1 MLETLA
7 YIYLFILGLI
17 LGSFYNVVGI
27 RTADKQSIV
36 SPRSHCPSCKHQL
49 SALELIPVV
58 SYLLQK
64 GRCKQC
70 QTKISVKY
78 PLFEF
83 ITASLFTI
91 SPMMVGWSK
100 ELLIVLL
107 LISLV
112 IIVTI
117 SDLYKMLIPNQVL
130 LFFALVTLAMRV
142 WLPLAPWWDA
152 YAGAVLGFLILF
164 LIAIIS
170 KGGMGGGDIKY
181 FSVLGLFL
189 GMKGIVLT
197 LVLAAFLGAV
207 FGLVLLLLKK
217 IARKQPL
224 PFAPFIG
231 AAALISYFYGHVI
244 WQAYFKFV
252 IF

>member
-1 MLETLA
+1 MLETFA
-7 YIYLFILGLI
+7 YIYIFILGLI

-36 SPRSHCPSCKHQL
+36 TPRSHCPNCQHTL
-49 SALELIPVV
+49 SASELIPVV

-64 GRCKQC
+64 GSCRHCHA
-70 QTKISVKY
+70 KISAKY
-78 PLFEF
+78 PLFE
-83 ITASLFTI
+83 IVTASLFTI
-91 SPMMVGWSK
+91 SPVLVGWSK

-112 IIVTI
+112 VIVTI

-130 LFFALVTLAMRV
+130 LFFTLVTIVVRFFIPML
-142 WLPLAPWWDA
+142 PWWDA
-152 YAGAVLGFLILF
+152 YAGALLGFVILF
-164 LIAIIS
+164 LIAIVS

-181 FSVLGLFL
+181 FGVLGFFL

-197 LVLAAFLGAV
+197 LVLAAFLGAI
-207 FGLVLLLLKK
+207 FGLVFMMLKK
-217 IARKQPL
+217 IQRKQPM

-231 AAALISYFYGHVI
+231 TAALISYFFGEDI
-244 WQAYFKFV
+244 WHAYLKFV
-252 IF
+252 TF